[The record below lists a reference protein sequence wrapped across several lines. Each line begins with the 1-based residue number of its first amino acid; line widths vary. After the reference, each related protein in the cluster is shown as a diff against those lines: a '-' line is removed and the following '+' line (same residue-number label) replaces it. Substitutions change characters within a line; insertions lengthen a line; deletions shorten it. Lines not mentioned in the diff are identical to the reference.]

1 MEPNVTGQRLRSLD
15 VLKGLIMTIIVF
27 GHMLVNERAGEAGGD
42 GSMPVIVQALY
53 LGLMAYFILSG
64 YFYRPGRG
72 FKTNMV
78 KRLKQILVALV
89 VAAVT
94 LPLILYV
101 YLNILGY
108 GLPIDDYL
116 TAVIESLGLYEAFV
130 PWDSLTPFPSL
141 STVTY
146 GTYFLYTMLWGFAVF
161 YALADRV
168 LEDNKKVL
176 AVIIV
181 LLIIN
186 GLMTLIPIKLP
197 FYIYLG
203 PIAAAFMFLGA
214 WFARWKFL
222 ENVETGSKRELK
234 YWAIP
239 IICMAAGIGLCYI
252 FPPNIQFDNFI
263 FGDYGGWSIFP
274 YFLEASLMF
283 VPIAYIGYLFSLIPG
298 LSWALNMIGQH
309 TLGVILLH
317 PLVAKMIVGAC
328 FTVSATVLVPDE
340 VPMDYRLFVAVMALV
355 IPVLLCWLWPKVKD
369 KLMKKTATTEES

>member
-1 MEPNVTGQRLRSLD
+1 
-15 VLKGLIMTIIVF
+15 
-27 GHMLVNERAGEAGGD
+27 
-42 GSMPVIVQALY
+42 
-53 LGLMAYFILSG
+53 
-64 YFYRPGRG
+64 
-72 FKTNMV
+72 
-78 KRLKQILVALV
+78 
-89 VAAVT
+89 
-94 LPLILYV
+94 V